1 MKKVFKYSMDFGDTP
16 TVWLPK
22 GAKILM
28 ANEQNNSI
36 KYNKKLYLWAVIDT
50 DEKETEE
57 RKFRIAGTG
66 HPLGEMYNLKPISTI
81 FTEGD
86 SLIWHIFEVI

>member
-1 MKKVFKYSMDFGDTP
+1 MDFGDTP

-22 GAKILM
+22 GAKIIK
-28 ANEQNNSI
+28 ADEQNNSI
-36 KYNKKLYLWAVIDT
+36 RDSRMLYLWAVID
-50 DEKETEE
+50 DEEKENEE

-66 HPLGEMYNLKPISTI
+66 HPLGENLHLKPISCI

-86 SLIWHIFEVI
+86 TLIWHLFEILS